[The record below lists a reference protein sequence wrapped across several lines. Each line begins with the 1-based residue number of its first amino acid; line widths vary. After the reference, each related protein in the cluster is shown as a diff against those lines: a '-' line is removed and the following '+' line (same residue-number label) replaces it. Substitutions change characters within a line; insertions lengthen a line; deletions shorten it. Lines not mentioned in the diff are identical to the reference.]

1 MSVIVYLDNDDN
13 LREETNKVD
22 YNSKLN
28 VIINIKRKE
37 RHTGECY

>member
-13 LREETNKVD
+13 LREETNEVD
-22 YNSKLN
+22 YNSKVN
-28 VIINIKRKE
+28 VIINKWRKE